1 MLQWVQTGKSLKN
14 SQAMIRQHKT
24 CLGCGPQGRREAFR
38 GRTIKRASSLAGFG
52 RTEGE
57 ETSGLNLGQNAQE
70 VLRDSRGGSWSE
82 SFWTTV
88 CPPQLL
94 KDQQSSSHGDSVQQS
109 SSERLGEGRPLG
121 WEPMVLAKSGETS
134 TVIYV
139 LPSFGKGAGGGHIL
153 SFEDQQ
159 AKAVNSHSQAVGDE
173 TGKAAWRPVKEA

>member
-70 VLRDSRGGSWSE
+70 VLRDSGGGKLVRVVLDDCLSSPATE
-82 SFWTTV
+82 RSAI
-88 CPPQLL
+88 
-94 KDQQSSSHGDSVQQS
+94 QQSRRFGPAELVR
-109 SSERLGEGRPLG
+109 EVRRRETLGVG
-121 WEPMVLAKSGETS
+121 AD
-134 TVIYV
+134 
-139 LPSFGKGAGGGHIL
+139 GAG
-153 SFEDQQ
+153 
-159 AKAVNSHSQAVGDE
+159 KVG
-173 TGKAAWRPVKEA
+173 